1 MRKLTRAVL
10 ETLKN
15 DANNVV
21 FEKDGFIKILA
32 KNGDNILEWVNTSSL
47 KFVVDNEKYDELEK
61 ECDSFWKEQVAKK
74 CAGLSFMKN
83 KEKIESEYSEHD
95 KAMIASVRGNDKAR
109 GF

>member
-21 FEKDGFIKILA
+21 FEKDGFVKILA
-32 KNGDNILEWVNTSSL
+32 KNGDNILDWVNSSSL

-61 ECDSFWKEQVAKK
+61 ECDSFWKEKTVEKY
-74 CAGLSFMKN
+74 AGLSLMESI
-83 KEKIESEYSEHD
+83 EKIESEFSEHD
-95 KAMIASVRGNDKAR
+95 KAMVATVSGNDKAR